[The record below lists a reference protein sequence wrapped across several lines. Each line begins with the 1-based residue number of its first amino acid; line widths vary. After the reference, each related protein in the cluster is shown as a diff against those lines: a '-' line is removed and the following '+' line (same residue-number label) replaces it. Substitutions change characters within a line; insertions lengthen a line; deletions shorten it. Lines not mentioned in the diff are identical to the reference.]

1 LRPWPQKIPPVR
13 LYPGDNA
20 LKLVADKIE
29 AMKAAMLA
37 WESLSLNQLQLTVRG
52 IISGN
57 HAEAVVRKTGRVNAA
72 NNDTVIT

>member
-1 LRPWPQKIPPVR
+1 
-13 LYPGDNA
+13 
-20 LKLVADKIE
+20 
-29 AMKAAMLA
+29 MKAAMLA